1 MFLPTAAIATTYLA
15 AKPTIVFVHGAFAN
29 ASSWS
34 KVVSA
39 LQNKGFTVA
48 AVQDPMSSL
57 ADDVAATRRVLEK
70 IQGPVVLVGHSY
82 GGAVITEAATSNVKA
97 LVYINAF
104 APDEGETLLSLQKP
118 YPPAPLGE
126 AVVPDSAGFL
136 TIDPSKF
143 RTVFCA
149 DVPEA
154 EARVMA
160 VTQGPIK
167 GDIFGTPATAPAW
180 KSIPSWYVVG
190 RQDQAI
196 NPDLE
201 RFMAKRMGAKTVE
214 TDASHV
220 SFISKP
226 KIVVDVILDAAGTVA
241 KGAG

>member
-104 APDEGETLLSLQKP
+104 APDEGETLVSLQKP
-118 YPPAPLGE
+118 YAPPPLG
-126 AVVPDSAGFL
+126 
-136 TIDPSKF
+136 
-143 RTVFCA
+143 
-149 DVPEA
+149 
-154 EARVMA
+154 
-160 VTQGPIK
+160 
-167 GDIFGTPATAPAW
+167 
-180 KSIPSWYVVG
+180 
-190 RQDQAI
+190 
-196 NPDLE
+196 
-201 RFMAKRMGAKTVE
+201 
-214 TDASHV
+214 
-220 SFISKP
+220 
-226 KIVVDVILDAAGTVA
+226 
-241 KGAG
+241 